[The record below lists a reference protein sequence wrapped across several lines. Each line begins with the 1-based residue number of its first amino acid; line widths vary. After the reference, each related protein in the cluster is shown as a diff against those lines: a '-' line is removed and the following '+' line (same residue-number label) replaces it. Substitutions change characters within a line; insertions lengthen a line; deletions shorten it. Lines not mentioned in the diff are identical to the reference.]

1 MDRRNQHTRRVVSQ
15 LWLPG
20 YTRCVNPG
28 TTIERYVILE
38 RLGEGGMASVYL
50 ARHSILGSRHAVKV
64 LRPELANNAALRGR
78 FLAEGRIAAQIRH
91 PNVIDVTDVVIAPG
105 IAGLVMEYIEGP
117 TVDQWIDARKTPC
130 SLAELLA
137 IALPVLDGLAEA
149 HAYGVV
155 HRDLKPANIVLG
167 RDRRGAIRPVVLDF
181 GIAKLGEDTR
191 VQHQTYLPTK
201 IGTRMGTPAYMS
213 PEQIRESASVDVRTD
228 VFACGAILYEL
239 ATGHLAFAKDNEYDT
254 MQAIVDGQFTAV
266 QRHNPAVPAHIADAI
281 HTALA
286 SAADDRF
293 PDCASLA
300 AALVGPETSARRAPP
315 VETKAPTAKPKP
327 APSAK
332 PTPPALR
339 RKWHGDALLNGD
351 TVLPLRG
358 EDARC
363 GSSADCDVVIDDTSV
378 NPVHCVFA
386 KDRGRWGVTD
396 ARSTLG
402 TLVDGNLVVGR
413 TLLKPGQTI
422 TVGRVDLVFR
432 EA

>member
-1 MDRRNQHTRRVVSQ
+1 MNT
-15 LWLPG
+15 
-20 YTRCVNPG
+20 G

-50 ARHSILGSRHAVKV
+50 ARHGILGSRHALKV

-117 TVDQWIDARKTPC
+117 TVDKWIDARKTPC
-130 SLAELLA
+130 SLEELLA
-137 IALPVLDGLAEA
+137 IALPILDGLSEA

-167 RDRRGAIRPVVLDF
+167 RDRRGAMRPVVLDF
-181 GIAKLGEDTR
+181 GIAKLEEDTR
-191 VQHQTYLPTK
+191 VQHQTHMPTK

-254 MQAIVDGQFTAV
+254 MQAIVDGTFTAV

-286 SAADDRF
+286 SSVHDRF

-300 AALVGPETSARRAPP
+300 AALVGPIKAATPARP
-315 VETKAPTAKPKP
+315 AKPKQP
-327 APSAK
+327 AKAPQPVATRAPQTTK
-332 PTPPALR
+332 PTPPAKPAPPAPR
-339 RKWHGDALLNGD
+339 RPWRGDALLNGD

-358 EDARC
+358 DDARC
-363 GSSADCDVVIDDTSV
+363 GRSPDCDVVIDDPSV

>member
-1 MDRRNQHTRRVVSQ
+1 M
-15 LWLPG
+15 
-20 YTRCVNPG
+20 NPG
-28 TTIERYVILE
+28 TTIERYVIVE
-38 RLGEGGMASVYL
+38 NLGEGGMASVYL
-50 ARHSILGSRHAVKV
+50 ARHGILGSRHALKV
-64 LRPELANNAALRGR
+64 LRPELANDAAIRGR

-117 TVDQWIDARKTPC
+117 TLDQWVDERDVPC
-130 SLAELLA
+130 SESELLS

-167 RDRRGAIRPVVLDF
+167 RDRRGAVRPVVLDF
-181 GIAKLGEDTR
+181 GIAKLREDSR
-191 VQHQTYLPTK
+191 VQHQTHLPTK

-239 ATGHLAFAKDNEYDT
+239 VTGHLAFARENEYDT
-254 MQAIVDGQFTAV
+254 MQAIVDGQFIAV
-266 QRHNPAVPAHIADAI
+266 QQHNPAVPAHIAGAI

-286 SAADDRF
+286 VSPDKRF

-300 AALVGPETSARRAPP
+300 AALRSRRRAAPVAETSSPKTIPAPAKPTRSPARPR
-315 VETKAPTAKPKP
+315 TAKPA
-327 APSAK
+327 AP
-332 PTPPALR
+332 R
-339 RKWHGDALLNGD
+339 RPWHGEALLHGD
-351 TVLPLRG
+351 VVLPLRG
-358 EDARC
+358 DEAQC
-363 GSSADCDVVIDDTSV
+363 GSSPDCDVVIDDASV

-396 ARSTLG
+396 SRSTLG

-432 EA
+432 GA

>member
-1 MDRRNQHTRRVVSQ
+1 VK
-15 LWLPG
+15 L
-20 YTRCVNPG
+20 G

-50 ARHSILGSRHAVKV
+50 ARHSILGSRHALKV
-64 LRPELANNAALRGR
+64 LRPELANDAALRGR
-78 FLAEGRIAAQIRH
+78 FLAEGRIAAQVRH

-117 TVDQWIDARKTPC
+117 TVDQWIDARQTPC
-130 SLAELLA
+130 SLDELLT

-191 VQHQTYLPTK
+191 VQHQTHLATQ

-254 MQAIVDGQFTAV
+254 MQAIVDGQFISV
-266 QRHNPAVPAHIADAI
+266 QRQNPSVPAHIADAI
-281 HTALA
+281 HRALA
-286 SAADDRF
+286 TSPDDRF

-300 AALVGPETSARRAPP
+300 AALVGPVRTVRRAKPAVVADPKPTAPP
-315 VETKAPTAKPKP
+315 PSVKAPPP
-327 APSAK
+327 AP
-332 PTPPALR
+332 R
-339 RKWHGDALLNGD
+339 RVWHGDALLRGN
-351 TVLPLRG
+351 TVLPLAG
-358 EDARC
+358 AEASC
-363 GSSADCDVVIDDTSV
+363 GRSPDCDIVVDDPSV

-402 TLVDGNLVVGR
+402 TLVDGSLVVGR
-413 TLLKPGQTI
+413 TLLKPGQTL